1 MNARMILG
9 LVFIAAIALAGWQT
23 YRNGQ
28 LSETANQY
36 ESTIADMRAAIIDQH
51 SRYQQTDRM
60 LAKSNRQYQQ
70 TEMKVRELEH
80 ALGNQNDACL
90 DRTFTDDTIK
100 WVLEFRTSQ
109 D

>member
-1 MNARMILG
+1 MNARLILS
-9 LVFIAAIALAGWQT
+9 LVFVSALALAGWLT

-36 ESTIADMRAAIIDQH
+36 ESTIDDMRTAIIDQH

-60 LAKSNRQYQQ
+60 LAESSRQYKQ

-90 DRTFTDDTIK
+90 DRTFTDDTINR
-100 WVLEFRTSQ
+100 VLEFRASQ